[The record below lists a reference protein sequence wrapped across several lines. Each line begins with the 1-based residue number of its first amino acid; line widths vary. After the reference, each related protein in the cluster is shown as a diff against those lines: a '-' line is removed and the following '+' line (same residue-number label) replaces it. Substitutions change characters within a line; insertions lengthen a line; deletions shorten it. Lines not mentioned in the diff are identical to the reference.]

1 MGKLLSRLS
10 EKKQVVIT
18 VILAIIGV
26 AVQYILLYQLQ
37 AVVRYDHLRVW
48 DSAFEMVNTGHLSL
62 TANDGYFG
70 LYPFNISISAFHS
83 IVLRL
88 AMLFNVPEK
97 FYLLSLQSVYLFLI
111 DLGVFFSWKSFV
123 NYTL

>member
-48 DSAFEMVNTGHLSL
+48 DSAFEMVNTGHLS
-62 TANDGYFG
+62 
-70 LYPFNISISAFHS
+70 
-83 IVLRL
+83 
-88 AMLFNVPEK
+88 
-97 FYLLSLQSVYLFLI
+97 
-111 DLGVFFSWKSFV
+111 
-123 NYTL
+123 